1 MLVMAVPQLA
11 VVDVATSQILF
22 ATWPDGFVA
31 APGPRITIRDPD
43 GRVRMTQ
50 GVENPDVRARVEA
63 GVVDVCG
70 FGEKIYD

>member
-1 MLVMAVPQLA
+1 MLVMAVTQLA
-11 VVDVATSQILF
+11 VVAVATSQTFF

-31 APGPRITIRDPD
+31 VPGPRITIGDSD

-70 FGEKIYD
+70 FGEMIYD